1 MYLLINKNLLCQI
14 SVLWTLFSVLCF
26 FLFYGMTGKLQGQG
40 VKKKDKRPKLLKGNN
55 SKTFSAVTTGK

>member
-1 MYLLINKNLLCQI
+1 
-14 SVLWTLFSVLCF
+14 
-26 FLFYGMTGKLQGQG
+26 MTGKLQGQG